1 MSNRSLFE
9 RVMNM
14 EKKTNRF
21 NLKLHMQATFNG
33 TFTDGSLEQAAFKM
47 NQLRLEA
54 RGDINDW
61 LSYRWRQRLNSSNTP
76 HALDNLPSSIDYAMI
91 SVRLTDKFTT
101 SIGKQ
106 AAAYGGFEYDLDPI
120 EIYQYSDMIDYMLF
134 DFMTGITFSYQV
146 NPTQEIALQVVNS
159 RTASM
164 KDIYGQLPAGIE
176 ESKAP
181 LAYSVNWNG
190 NFFNNTFRT
199 RWSYSLLC
207 QAKKYNNHF
216 YQILNQIVSLPERDK
231 LTNLVFMGMGE
242 PLDNT
247 GEVLRA
253 LEILTAEW
261 GFGWSPTRITLSTAG
276 VVPELRRF
284 LDATKVHLA
293 VSLHN
298 PFHEERME
306 IMPVERAWP
315 IAEVA
320 AILRE
325 YDFTHQRRVS
335 FEYIVMSGLNDSPRH
350 IRELTRLVNGIKC
363 RINLIRFHRIPD
375 SPYFSPGDEAMIRFR
390 DALTARG
397 IQTTI
402 RASRGED
409 IQAACG
415 LLSTRLKAGL

>member
-1 MSNRSLFE
+1 MTHQESLYG
-9 RVMNM
+9 
-14 EKKTNRF
+14 KTPDQLAALCGELGMPRF
-21 NLKLHMQATFNG
+21 AARQIARWLYVRHTEDPLRM
-33 TFTDGSLEQAAFKM
+33 TDIAA
-47 NQLRLEA
+47 A
-54 RGDINDW
+54 H
-61 LSYRWRQRLNSSNTP
+61 RQRLAERFST
-76 HALDNLPSSIDYAMI
+76 ALSAPER
-91 SVRLTDKFTT
+91 VT
-101 SIGKQ
+101 
-106 AAAYGGFEYDLDPI
+106 
-120 EIYQYSDMIDYMLF
+120 
-134 DFMTGITFSYQV
+134 
-146 NPTQEIALQVVNS
+146 
-159 RTASM
+159 
-164 KDIYGQLPAGIE
+164 
-176 ESKAP
+176 ESADGTKKY
-181 LAYSVNWNG
+181 L
-190 NFFNNTFRT
+190 FRT
-199 RWSYSLLC
+199 LEGHYVESAYIPDGERATLCVSSQAGCRMGCRFCATGRQGLQQSLT
-207 QAKKYNNHF
+207 AAE
-216 YQILNQIVSLPERDK
+216 ILNQAVSLPERDK

-247 GEVLRA
+247 DEVLRA
-253 LEILTAEW
+253 LEIITAEW

-335 FEYIVMSGLNDSPRH
+335 FEYIVMSGLNDSTRH
-350 IRELTRLVNGIKC
+350 IRELTRLLNGIKC

-375 SPYFSPGDEAMIRFR
+375 SPYFSPGDEAMVRFR

-415 LLSTRLKAGL
+415 LLSTRLKGGI